1 MPTPDDIRHL
11 VRAGWDETAATY
23 GHDQPRLFQRFG
35 DRLLEWMAL
44 APSAVVLDVGAGTG
58 IVTIR
63 AAGQVGEGGYVV
75 GADLSAGMLAVAREA
90 SRRAGLARTDYAQ
103 MDAEELGFPANMF
116 DAVICAFSLF
126 QFVDMRRALA
136 EMARVLKPGGLLGLS
151 NWWRGNFSP
160 VGGLQRDL
168 FRRFGL
174 RRLLTN
180 SPTFEPGALRALL
193 EEAGLAEVRLEAEAV
208 DVYFENPEAVWEYNL
223 RMGPFA
229 AMLRQQL
236 SQKQREALH
245 ARFVEVMGDIASPD
259 GVRCT
264 FHPLYALARK
274 P

>member
-1 MPTPDDIRHL
+1 MSTPDDIRHL
-11 VRAGWDETAATY
+11 VRGGWNETANTY

-44 APSAVVLDVGAGTG
+44 AKRAVVLDVGAGTG
-58 IVTIR
+58 ILTVR
-63 AAGQVGEGGYVV
+63 AAEQVGERGYVV

-90 SRRAGLARTDYAQ
+90 SRAPGLARTDYAQ
-103 MDAEELGFPANMF
+103 MDAEHLGFPANVF

-126 QFVDMRRALA
+126 QFVDMRKALA
-136 EMARVLKPGGLLGLS
+136 EMVRVLKPGGQVGLS

-168 FRRFGL
+168 FRQFGL

-180 SPTFEPGALRALL
+180 SPTFELGALQALL
-193 EEAGLAEVRLEAEAV
+193 EEAGLAEVRLEAETV
-208 DVYFENPEAVWEYNL
+208 DVSFENPEAVWQYNV

-236 SQKQREALH
+236 SASQREALH
-245 ARFVEVMGDIASPD
+245 AQFVRMVGEIASPD